1 MTITNYHIKL
11 YKKVGGDVDHLQR
24 IGTSEEQ
31 TLENQSIIVAMAE
44 LVAQLKL
51 LKTGKFSE
59 QYRIEIEQQLNE
71 LCLDDNVISEMK
83 KLESFK

>member
-24 IGTSEEQ
+24 IGTPEEK
-31 TLENQSIIVAMAE
+31 TLKNQSIIVAIVE
-44 LVAQLKL
+44 LVTQLKL
-51 LKTGKFSE
+51 LKTGKVFE
-59 QYRIEIEQQLNE
+59 QYRIEIEQKLNE

-83 KLESFK
+83 KLESF

>member
-11 YKKVGGDVDHLQR
+11 YEKVGGDVDHLQR
-24 IGTSEEQ
+24 IGTPEEK
-31 TLENQSIIVAMAE
+31 TLKNQSIIVAIVE
-44 LVAQLKL
+44 LVTQLKL

-59 QYRIEIEQQLNE
+59 QYRIEIEQKLNE

-83 KLESFK
+83 S

>member
-44 LVAQLKL
+44 LVAQFKL
-51 LKTGKFSE
+51 LKTGKVSE

-71 LCLDDNVISEMK
+71 LCLDDDVISEMK
-83 KLESFK
+83 KLKSF